1 MSKNFIIPKQI
12 QRSVNDLPGLPSA
25 IIPTKEKAFT
35 VIQSEGIN
43 TVKKVLI
50 GQREVPEDVPI
61 GRSLLGTPI
70 YTRVV
75 LKETF
80 DTVINND
87 IAGVGFIK
95 LDNAIVTVTQS
106 KNIIKTAVQGRN
118 GTIKEYISDG
128 DYTIKIDTVIT
139 SPYPLVFPTEELNY
153 LNELLQI
160 QNEIVIDS
168 DFINLFN
175 VSYCVVESYDFNQVE
190 GSRNKVN
197 FTMTLISDY
206 PVELELGITDNA

>member
-25 IIPTKEKAFT
+25 IPPTKEKIFT
-35 VIQSEGIN
+35 VVQSEGVN
-43 TVKKVLI
+43 TIKKVLI

-80 DTVINND
+80 DTTINND
-87 IAGVGFIK
+87 IAGPGYIK

-175 VSYCVVESYDFNQVE
+175 ISYCVVESYDFNQVE